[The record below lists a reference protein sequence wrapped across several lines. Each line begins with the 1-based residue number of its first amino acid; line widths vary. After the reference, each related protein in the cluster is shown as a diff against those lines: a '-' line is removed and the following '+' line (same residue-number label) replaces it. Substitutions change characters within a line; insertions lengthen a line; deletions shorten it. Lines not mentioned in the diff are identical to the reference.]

1 MAIADL
7 QNIIADASRAMP
19 RNMVLTGEGTQNERY
34 VKNPHISGVASS
46 VGSLSL
52 TDMLPRAP
60 ESANRAV
67 SQPAGESESLAAAL
81 VRSSRFIQAGA
92 RMIPLRAGED
102 SQGSI
107 SGIPVWSASPG
118 SFTII
123 EGAAFAPGD
132 ELSPLAVS
140 PLPVSTEEID
150 RDLIQSEGVRF
161 ELSRSLQKSLTPEEL
176 NARLVNA
183 IAFGIGRTV
192 DKIALA
198 KLQTQLLEAGGGT
211 EMPTYSLAAAAGV
224 GLRFNE
230 LSAIVGTNGTGATV
244 ENGVLR
250 VSGIPAELTGE
261 NANTFIGAFDRSA
274 VAVMDDIRV
283 LVERLDVNGKIAVTC
298 WLDALPLVP
307 DAAFFWS
314 AA

>member
-19 RNMVLTGEGTQNERY
+19 KNMVLTGEGTQNERY
-34 VKNPHISGVASS
+34 VKNRHISGVASS

-60 ESANRAV
+60 ETANRAV

-107 SGIPVWSASPG
+107 NGIPVWSQSPG

-123 EGAAFAPGD
+123 EGAAFTPGD
-132 ELSPLAVS
+132 ELSPLAAS

-198 KLQTQLLEAGGGT
+198 KLQTELLEAGGGA